1 MMPYRSHERDNLGKA
16 WIFFLC
22 ALALAVILSLVGCGI
37 RAWSAST
44 EATYEVSPDGK
55 KITYE
60 SNKEMQGLILEV
72 SEIEGKINT
81 VKISV
86 DKASTS
92 EAAIAAA
99 LQMQLNLQ
107 AQLSR
112 LIDQLAPLAA
122 AAAKAGT

>member
-1 MMPYRSHERDNLGKA
+1 MPYRSHARDNLGRA

-60 SNKEMQGLILEV
+60 SSKEMQGLILEV
-72 SEIEGKINT
+72 TEVEGKINT

-86 DKASTS
+86 DKSSTS
-92 EAAIAAA
+92 EAAINAALQSQLN
-99 LQMQLNLQ
+99 LQMQLM
-107 AQLSR
+107 R